1 MKLGI
6 FGVRHP
12 HARAWAA
19 AAQSIPDA
27 AIHCAWDPDSSVL
40 ASYADAAGVAQA
52 ASAES
57 LLKQVDAVIVAGK
70 NAQLAQFAEL
80 AVTAGQPVLVEK
92 PGALEL
98 ADLDTLRV
106 RTREFDGLV
115 RVAYFRRNSCAVQQ
129 VLRALRE
136 GVIGDP
142 RLVRL
147 TCAIPATVW
156 TAPAGDWFKDSA
168 DVPSAFVEAG
178 CHMVDIAEVLLG
190 PLTADWAHATPGLD
204 GNPSEGSMTASL
216 TGERGAQV
224 AITFDAHE
232 PQGWDEGWGVEISGT
247 AGMLRAQ
254 LAPHDVVSRTAGSA
268 GWQRLD
274 TAACPNATD
283 LDHDC
288 TSTPRSLWTRQTLAD
303 FLTAVRGG
311 TTGVGLDHAIHV
323 LATCHDIVRLA
334 RQSPTPNTPADHR

>member
-6 FGVRHP
+6 LGVQHP

-19 AAQSIPDA
+19 AAQSLP
-27 AIHCAWDPDSSVL
+27 
-40 ASYADAAGVAQA
+40 YAGAAGVTPTV
-52 ASAES
+52 SAEA
-57 LLKQVDAVIVAGK
+57 LLEQVDAVIVAGK
-70 NAQLAQFAEL
+70 NAQLAQLAAI
-80 AVTAGQPVLVEK
+80 AVTAGRPALVEK

-98 ADLDTLRV
+98 ADLETLRLHASQV
-106 RTREFDGLV
+106 DGLV

-156 TAPAGDWFKDSA
+156 ATPAGDWFKNTA

-178 CHMVDIAEVLLG
+178 CHMIDIGTLLLG
-190 PLTADWAHATPGLD
+190 PLRAQWAHAGPGID
-204 GNPSEGSMTASL
+204 GNHSEGSVTASL
-216 TGERGAQV
+216 VDDKGAQ
-224 AITFDAHE
+224 AALAFDAHE
-232 PQGWDEGWGVEISGT
+232 HQGWDEGWSVEVSGT
-247 AGMLRAQ
+247 AGMVRAQ
-254 LAPHDVVSRTAGSA
+254 LAPHHVISRASGST
-268 GWQRLD
+268 GWHQLD
-274 TAACPNATD
+274 TAACPNAAD

-288 TSTPRSLWTRQTLAD
+288 ANVPRPVWTRQTLED
-303 FLTAVRGG
+303 FLTAVQGG
-311 TTGVGLDHAIHV
+311 PTGVGLDHAIHV

-334 RQSPTPNTPADHR
+334 RR